1 MKRRLV
7 LRSYTCASLTMWE
20 ILFDKLVKK
29 LEETKFSIVDVYHEV
44 KKFKLGMIEWKLYWF

>member
-1 MKRRLV
+1 
-7 LRSYTCASLTMWE
+7 MWE